1 MPPLS
6 GREGRLAIVLHTHM
20 PYVEGFGTWPFGE
33 EWLWEAMA
41 TAYLPLVDVL
51 DAAPELTL
59 SLTPVLADQLEAPG
73 IAERFSAFLRTVRV
87 ATHELDAEGCRA
99 TGREDLARELD
110 RASGDYVWAAER
122 FDALGGDLL
131 GALRPHAAW
140 TSAATHAVLPLLATD
155 AGVRLQLETGIDAH
169 RRRFGDGWRGGLW
182 SPECAHAPWLDPLL
196 EASGAHATCVDL
208 TDVFG
213 RGAPEH
219 LRPIATAAGPLLV
232 PIDREILELVWSDH
246 GYPASGPYR
255 DSWHRTTHDH
265 KPWRVDRAVYDRDA
279 ALEQVARDAKD
290 FVARV
295 ARRID
300 GGGLSVCALDTELLG
315 HWWYEGI
322 AWLRAVVG
330 ECRTQGVALVHLDDA
345 LAEHEPVPEPE
356 GGLPSTTWGRPRTLQ
371 TWSGPQVAPIAWAL
385 RRAELEAVAASP
397 GLPAE
402 AVRELLAAQS
412 SDWAFVITD
421 RLAEPY
427 GRERHAAH
435 IARFRAALGG
445 ITSSAALRNL
455 APYAT
460 PAPLESP

>member
-1 MPPLS
+1 MTPPAGQLS
-6 GREGRLAIVLHTHM
+6 IVLHTHM

-41 TAYLPLVDVL
+41 TAYLPLLDVL
-51 DAAPELTL
+51 DTAPELTL

-73 IAERFSAFLRTVRV
+73 VGERFTAFLRTVRV

-99 TGREDLARELD
+99 TGHEDLARELD
-110 RASGDYVWAAER
+110 RAAGDYVWAAER
-122 FDALGGDLL
+122 FEALGDDLL
-131 GALRPHAAW
+131 GALGRHAAW

-169 RRRFGDGWRGGLW
+169 RRRVGDGWRGGLW
-182 SPECAHAPWLDPLL
+182 SPECAHAPWLDPVL
-196 EASGAHATCVDL
+196 EGAGVHATCVDL
-208 TDVFG
+208 TDVYG
-213 RGAPEH
+213 LGAAEH

-232 PIDREILELVWSDH
+232 PIDREIVELVWSDH
-246 GYPASGPYR
+246 GYPASPPYR
-255 DSWHRTTHDH
+255 DSFHRTTHDH
-265 KPWRVDRAVYDRDA
+265 KPWRVDRAVYDRGA
-279 ALEQVARDAKD
+279 ALEQAHRDAAD
-290 FVARV
+290 FVDRV
-295 ARRID
+295 ARRIE

-322 AWLRAVVG
+322 AWLGAVV
-330 ECRTQGVALVHLDDA
+330 EQCRSRGVPLVHLDDA
-345 LAEHEPVPEPE
+345 LGEHEPAPEPE
-356 GGLPSTTWGRPRTLQ
+356 GELPVTTWGRPRTLR
-371 TWSGPQVAPIAWAL
+371 TWSGPQVAELAWAL
-385 RRAELEAVAASP
+385 RRAELDAVAASP

-402 AVRELLAAQS
+402 AVRELLAAQA

-427 GRERHAAH
+427 GVERHRGH
-435 IARFRAALGG
+435 LARFDEARCG
-445 ITSSAALRNL
+445 ITSPAALRNL

>member
-1 MPPLS
+1 MKP
-6 GREGRLAIVLHTHM
+6 GAGHLAIVLHTHM

-73 IAERFSAFLRTVRV
+73 IAERFTAFLSTVRV

-122 FDALGGDLL
+122 FAALGGDLL

-169 RRRFGDGWRGGLW
+169 RRRFGDGWRGGFW

-196 EASGAHATCVDL
+196 EAAGVHATCVDL

-246 GYPASGPYR
+246 GYPSSGPYR

-322 AWLRAVVG
+322 AWLRAVVE
-330 ECRTQGVALVHLDDA
+330 ECRAQGVALVHLDDA
-345 LAEHEPVPEPE
+345 LADQEPVPEPE
-356 GGLPSTTWGRPRTLQ
+356 GGLPVTTWGRPRSLQ
-371 TWSGPQVAPIAWAL
+371 TWSGPQVASLAWAL
-385 RRAELEAVAASP
+385 RRAELDAVAASP

-427 GRERHAAH
+427 GHERHASH
-435 IARFRAALGG
+435 LARFRAALGG
-445 ITSSAALRNL
+445 ITSPAALRNL